1 MICATAQPSWA
12 QCGCIRLWVPNHQHY
27 WALSKHCSEIW
38 LRPHYNENSGRK
50 MEIQRNAHYISSSC
64 SPLLFPSLGDWQI
77 WFPGDILLRSR
88 QGIRSANQIIYC
100 RLKSQ
105 RFQNKLECNLIYLLY
120 SIPALE
126 LQFHSQMFCLIFKNF
141 FHSIPSIEGDH
152 NTMRQ
157 NVQ

>member
-1 MICATAQPSWA
+1 
-12 QCGCIRLWVPNHQHY
+12 
-27 WALSKHCSEIW
+27 
-38 LRPHYNENSGRK
+38 

-64 SPLLFPSLGDWQI
+64 SPLLSPSLGDWQI

-88 QGIRSANQIIYC
+88 QGIRSTNQIIYC

-105 RFQNKLECNLIYLLY
+105 RIQNKLECNLVYLLY

-126 LQFHSQMFCLIFKNF
+126 LQFHSQMLCLIFKNF
-141 FHSIPSIEGDH
+141 FLLIPSIEGDH
-152 NTMRQ
+152 NTVRQ